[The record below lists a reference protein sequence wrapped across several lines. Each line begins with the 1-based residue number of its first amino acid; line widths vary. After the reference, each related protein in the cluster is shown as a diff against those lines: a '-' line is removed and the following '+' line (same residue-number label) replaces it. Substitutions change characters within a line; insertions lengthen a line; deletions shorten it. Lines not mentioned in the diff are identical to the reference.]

1 VALMKLGS
9 RGSPLALAQS
19 HMVAAMLAKASGRPV
34 ENFPIQS
41 FTTTGDK
48 VTGRLEDAGGKGLF
62 TKELDEALLDKR
74 IDAAIHSMKD
84 LPTAMPPGIALAA
97 VPAREDPRD
106 GFVSLSA
113 RSLADLPPGA
123 MLGTASLRRQA
134 QALHLR
140 PDLTVKLLRGS
151 VQTRLARIEKG
162 DFDATFLAM
171 AGLTR
176 LGLTQHVSSTV
187 AVEDMPP
194 ACCQGALAITCRED
208 DMPTRMA
215 LLHINQPELEFV
227 TSVERAFLG
236 ALDGSCRTP
245 IGGLATLEDG
255 GRLRFI
261 GEVLTADGKTRWRR
275 DETVT
280 LGADA
285 AEACEKMGRR
295 IGEDIRAEAGDA
307 YPITSLRGW

>member
-1 VALMKLGS
+1 MKLGS

-19 HMVAAMLAKASGRPV
+19 HMVAAMLAKASGRTV

-84 LPTAMPPGIALAA
+84 LPTVMPPGIALAA

-113 RSLADLPPGA
+113 ARLADLPRGA
-123 MLGTASLRRQA
+123 VLGTASLRRQA

-151 VQTRLARIEKG
+151 VQTRLARIEQG
-162 DFDATFLAM
+162 DFDATFLAL

-176 LGLTQHVSSTV
+176 LGLMQHVSSTV
-187 AVEDMPP
+187 AVDQMPP

-261 GEVLTADGKTRWRR
+261 GEVLTADGKMRWRR
-275 DETVT
+275 DETIT

-285 AEACEKMGRR
+285 AAACEQLGRR
-295 IGEDIRAEAGDA
+295 IGDAIRAEAGDA